1 MKYMYYCPDCKKVYK
16 AGETGKNIKCPKCE
30 SSLLDLGIS
39 DRDYAVLP
47 AAEKDI
53 IKQNMAVKA
62 DTERLAGKAKG
73 LEAGSDRLTAILN
86 KPEADSDGLAAILNV
101 QEANSDRL
109 AAILNNLEV
118 DSDGLAGETKVLV
131 NEDKLSKISE
141 GVLNTA
147 LNANESLG
155 AAISNNRE
163 ILAQIKNNYLKMQI
177 QNQILAA
184 DNFVSI
190 CTMSALKDDGK
201 IDSDEAKLLK
211 KLEKLTDEYKKG
223 LNKLI

>member
-1 MKYMYYCPDCKKVYK
+1 MKYMYYCPNCKKVFK

-39 DRDYAVLP
+39 DQDYAVLP

-53 IKQNMAVKA
+53 IKQNMAVK
-62 DTERLAGKAKG
+62 
-73 LEAGSDRLTAILN
+73 
-86 KPEADSDGLAAILNV
+86 V
-101 QEANSDRL
+101 NSNR
-109 AAILNNLEV
+109 
-118 DSDGLAGETKVLV
+118 
-131 NEDKLSKISE
+131 
-141 GVLNTA
+141 
-147 LNANESLG
+147 LG

-163 ILAQIKNNYLKMQI
+163 MLAQIKNNYLKMQI
-177 QNQILAA
+177 QNQIFAV

-211 KLEKLTDEYKKG
+211 KLEKLTDDYKKG

>member
-73 LEAGSDRLTAILN
+73 LEA
-86 KPEADSDGLAAILNV
+86 
-101 QEANSDRL
+101 
-109 AAILNNLEV
+109 

-131 NEDKLSKISE
+131 NEDKLPKISE

-163 ILAQIKNNYLKMQI
+163 MLAQIKNNYLKMQI